1 MFVTRNWLVFLLCFL
16 RTLGPSPDTS
26 VTKLLD
32 TSVPDSVHMNEDNF
46 TPVYQHSA
54 PVFRTAPVLGGF
66 TFANVQVINTQLH
79 LFYYLKHMRT
89 LPLSIPIRSRC
100 RTHAFIL
107 LLMSG
112 VEPNPGPRTPRYPC
126 GVCSRAVRDIGQRA
140 LACDDC
146 DKWCHMS
153 CLSMNTSEFDTYANS
168 DLPWYCPTCNSLN
181 RSTVVY
187 DLPVADVENQS
198 SIGDIHHSS
207 LNSSGILFTSH
218 EESSSV
224 PPPSPMTSEPD
235 NSLSSFGSPTVAS
248 SPKPVH
254 YNGKPLRKSKSLRF
268 LCINFQS
275 VRKMG
280 KNIAT
285 LVETVCPDVILGT
298 ETWLSPDI
306 SSSEIFDKCLG
317 YDVHRNDRPDNP
329 YGGVLMAAKKDL
341 ELHDIQSSK
350 DLELITGTIKIS
362 KQKKMVISSYYRP
375 PTHSDESYLKRAYDQ
390 ISKLRTAS
398 RKSVF
403 ILGGDF
409 NVPDVSWKDNSI
421 TSSKHYPRE

>member
-1 MFVTRNWLVFLLCFL
+1 M
-16 RTLGPSPDTS
+16 
-26 VTKLLD
+26 
-32 TSVPDSVHMNEDNF
+32 
-46 TPVYQHSA
+46 A
-54 PVFRTAPVLGGF
+54 
-66 TFANVQVINTQLH
+66 
-79 LFYYLKHMRT
+79 
-89 LPLSIPIRSRC
+89 
-100 RTHAFIL
+100 
-107 LLMSG
+107 
-112 VEPNPGPRTPRYPC
+112 
-126 GVCSRAVRDIGQRA
+126 
-140 LACDDC
+140 
-146 DKWCHMS
+146 
-153 CLSMNTSEFDTYANS
+153 
-168 DLPWYCPTCNSLN
+168 
-181 RSTVVY
+181 
-187 DLPVADVENQS
+187 
-198 SIGDIHHSS
+198 
-207 LNSSGILFTSH
+207 
-218 EESSSV
+218 
-224 PPPSPMTSEPD
+224 PPSPMTSEPD

-268 LCINFQS
+268 HCINFQS
-275 VRKMG
+275 VRKKG

-306 SSSEIFDKCLG
+306 SSSEIFDECLG

-329 YGGVLMAAKKDL
+329 HGGVLIAAKKDL

-350 DLELITGTIKIS
+350 DLELISGTIKIS

-409 NVPDVSWKDNSI
+409 NVLMYHGKTTPSPAANTTPK
-421 TSSKHYPRE
+421 E